1 FLGDVAMDFNIII
14 ENFVINYGVVS
25 IFILV
30 FLEYANF
37 PIPSEVILPM
47 IGVVGK
53 EYNIDIFLLIL
64 LSTVAGLIG
73 SILNYWIGYH
83 FGEKVIKYIIKKFP
97 KTKKSISASNNFMR
111 KYSKLSVLLTRFIP
125 IARTAISLVAGV
137 AKMNLVEFIVFS
149 TLGIF
154 IWNYILITG
163 GTILSD
169 LFKLELISFELILS
183 VILAI
188 TIIWLIKKLVNNY
201 RNQK

>member
-1 FLGDVAMDFNIII
+1 MNFNIFI
-14 ENFVINYGVVS
+14 ENFVNNYGVVS

-83 FGEKVIKYIIKKFP
+83 FGEKVIKYVIKKFP

-169 LFKLELISFELILS
+169 LFKLELVSFELILS

-188 TIIWLIKKLVNNY
+188 TIIWLIKKLVNSY

>member
-1 FLGDVAMDFNIII
+1 MDFNIII

-183 VILAI
+183 VILAL
-188 TIIWLIKKLVNNY
+188 TIIWLIKKLVNSY

>member
-1 FLGDVAMDFNIII
+1 MNFNIII
-14 ENFVINYGVVS
+14 ENFVNNYGVVS

-64 LSTVAGLIG
+64 LSTVAGSIG

-83 FGEKVIKYIIKKFP
+83 FGEKVIKYVIKKFP

-169 LFKLELISFELILS
+169 LFKLELVSFELILS

-188 TIIWLIKKLVNNY
+188 TIIWLIKKLVNSY

>member
-1 FLGDVAMDFNIII
+1 
-14 ENFVINYGVVS
+14 
-25 IFILV
+25 
-30 FLEYANF
+30 
-37 PIPSEVILPM
+37 
-47 IGVVGK
+47 
-53 EYNIDIFLLIL
+53 
-64 LSTVAGLIG
+64 
-73 SILNYWIGYH
+73 
-83 FGEKVIKYIIKKFP
+83 
-97 KTKKSISASNNFMR
+97 MR

-169 LFKLELISFELILS
+169 LFKLELVSFELILS

-188 TIIWLIKKLVNNY
+188 TIIWLIKKLVNSY

>member
-1 FLGDVAMDFNIII
+1 MDFNIII

-64 LSTVAGLIG
+64 LSTVAGLFG

-188 TIIWLIKKLVNNY
+188 TIIWLIKKLVNSY

>member
-1 FLGDVAMDFNIII
+1 MNFNIII
-14 ENFVINYGVVS
+14 ENFVNNYGVVS

-169 LFKLELISFELILS
+169 LFKLELVSFELILS

-188 TIIWLIKKLVNNY
+188 TIIWLIKKLVNSY

>member
-1 FLGDVAMDFNIII
+1 MNFNIII
-14 ENFVINYGVVS
+14 ENFVNNYGVVS

-83 FGEKVIKYIIKKFP
+83 FGEKVIKYVIKKFP

-169 LFKLELISFELILS
+169 LFKLELVSFELILS

-188 TIIWLIKKLVNNY
+188 TIIWLIKKLVNSY

>member
-1 FLGDVAMDFNIII
+1 MDFNIII

-83 FGEKVIKYIIKKFP
+83 FGEKVIKYVIKKFP

-154 IWNYILITG
+154 LWNYILITG

>member
-1 FLGDVAMDFNIII
+1 MNFNIII
-14 ENFVINYGVVS
+14 ENFVNNYGVVS

-83 FGEKVIKYIIKKFP
+83 FGEKVIKYVIKKFP

-169 LFKLELISFELILS
+169 LFKLELVSFELILS
-183 VILAI
+183 VILVI
-188 TIIWLIKKLVNNY
+188 TIIWLIKKLVNSY

>member
-1 FLGDVAMDFNIII
+1 MDFNIII

-83 FGEKVIKYIIKKFP
+83 FGEKVIKYVIKKFP

-183 VILAI
+183 VILAL
-188 TIIWLIKKLVNNY
+188 TIIWLIKKLVNSY